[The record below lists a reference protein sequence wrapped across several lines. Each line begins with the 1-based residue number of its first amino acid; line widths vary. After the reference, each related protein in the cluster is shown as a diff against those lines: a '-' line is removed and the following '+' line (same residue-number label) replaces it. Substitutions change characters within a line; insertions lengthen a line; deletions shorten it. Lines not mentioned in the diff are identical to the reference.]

1 MGGSSWL
8 NLQFQRAE
16 RAHPC
21 EHRHKSAAAPQ
32 RELKDLEMRQAS
44 HSWSSSCAITACGMV
59 VTPHTSP
66 LSRQMRLK
74 GRSIYPATQRGE

>member
-21 EHRHKSAAAPQ
+21 EHRHKSAAALQ
-32 RELKDLEMRQAS
+32 RQLKDLEMRQAS

-59 VTPHTSP
+59 GDPTQLSP
-66 LSRQMRLK
+66 LQTDEAERKVHLPCH
-74 GRSIYPATQRGE
+74 PAGE